1 MQNGPTLQFFEVKNM
16 IDIIVL
22 TFNQEEHTIK
32 CLESIREHTD
42 NYRLVWVDNGSSIKS
57 RQKVMPYFC
66 KHKKRLSLW
75 IQKNLGF
82 VGGINAG
89 LDNLMNVQKIKSKY
103 IVLQNNDTIVT
114 KGWLSSM
121 SKILEDHPNIA
132 AVGPVSSVEKS
143 VHCFKRLCEE
153 NNLRCDPSF
162 YLMNREDRSEYL
174 KSNFKNMFCEAIEN
188 LKPPKVKMIAFFSS
202 IIRRSVF
209 EEVGILDD
217 NYGVGLCDD
226 RDYCQRLYD
235 VGYTCAVAL
244 DSYVEHNHS
253 TTFKST
259 FKPFQIEKI
268 YKDNLNKFKEK
279 HKL

>member
-1 MQNGPTLQFFEVKNM
+1 M